1 MPRRTFYDPL
11 PKHTPTAEDPI
22 MVHLRQPPVDGL
34 IGWHRHPWGQLT
46 CPRQGS
52 IRVSVPGM
60 MWIVPIYRAVWIPPG
75 TDHEIVVLGQVEFHA
90 LYVDPC
96 VSPLRL
102 DGCLVLEVS
111 PLMRELVH
119 SLADK
124 VDGANK
130 HRQLA
135 TQLLI
140 EEIREA
146 HTLPL
151 GLPLPADR
159 RLRALCTAMM
169 EDPGSSRTL
178 DEWAPVVGASK
189 RTLARL
195 FESELQTSFGVWRRQ
210 LRLARA
216 IDLIGRSVP
225 IVEVA
230 AQLGYAN
237 ASAFSTMFRHALGVA
252 PSQLVKSIVSLH
264 R

>member
-1 MPRRTFYDPL
+1 
-11 PKHTPTAEDPI
+11 
-22 MVHLRQPPVDGL
+22 
-34 IGWHRHPWGQLT
+34 
-46 CPRQGS
+46 
-52 IRVSVPGM
+52 
-60 MWIVPIYRAVWIPPG
+60 
-75 TDHEIVVLGQVEFHA
+75 
-90 LYVDPC
+90 
-96 VSPLRL
+96 
-102 DGCLVLEVS
+102 
-111 PLMRELVH
+111 MRELVH